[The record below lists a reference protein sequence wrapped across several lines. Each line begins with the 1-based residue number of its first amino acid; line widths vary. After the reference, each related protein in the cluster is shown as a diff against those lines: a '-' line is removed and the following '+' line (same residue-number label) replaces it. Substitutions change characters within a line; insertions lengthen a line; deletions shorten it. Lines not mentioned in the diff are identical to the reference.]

1 MSLGWFE
8 IEMIFP
14 VTNEYY
20 PKEDTDEVLAN
31 IRLKE
36 AGSDKY
42 EKGTCYINLSTEAT
56 IKRIEPALYV
66 KDKKKVHYSIMVFGE
81 SDTIAIP
88 LKSTEVYQML
98 SKYVSNLPEPD
109 TLK

>member
-20 PKEDTDEVLAN
+20 PKEDSDEVLAN

-36 AGSDKY
+36 AGSEKY
-42 EKGTCYINLSTEAT
+42 EKGTCYINLSPEAT

-66 KDKKKVHYSIMVFGE
+66 KDKRKVHYSIMVFEVG
-81 SDTIAIP
+81 DTIAIP
-88 LKSTEVYQML
+88 LKSTEVYANL
-98 SKYVSNLPEPD
+98 GKYFNELPSQGEG
-109 TLK
+109 